1 MRGPDGSIRL
11 CMRELLV
18 LTAGVVLLAGC
29 GAASAPAGAA
39 APGTPAGPEVQAPP
53 SVIVFIGDG
62 TGLDYWSAA
71 SLAASE
77 LAIERFPV
85 VGLVETESTDSRIT
99 DSAAGATAYATGV
112 RTFNGAIGVGPD
124 SNAVP
129 TVLEL
134 AEERGMATGL
144 VATATVTHATPA
156 SFAAHV
162 LSRSRHWD
170 IARDMAGQGIDVL
183 LGGGRRYFDPAER
196 PDRADLLGRLTRDA
210 AYVETQD
217 QLLELDPDTISSL
230 VGFFA
235 RTNPGPAAGRGPS
248 LAEMTRTA
256 LEVLEQDEDGFFLMV
271 EGSQIDW
278 RGHENA
284 PLRQVIAEIM
294 DFDMAIR
301 QGLAFLER
309 RPNTLVLVLADH
321 STGGLALHADSTG
334 AMAAHYTTEGHT
346 AGMVPLFAAGS
357 AAERFGGVRTNDHV
371 GRLLLG
377 LITDGGAGTARPDV
391 TSARERP
398 WSPSSH

>member
-1 MRGPDGSIRL
+1 MMRPRSLIRL
-11 CMRELLV
+11 CPRELLV
-18 LTAGVVLLAGC
+18 LVVLLSLTGC
-29 GAASAPAGAA
+29 GAGRAPAGTA
-39 APGTPAGPEVQAPP
+39 TEAGPAPLQGP
-53 SVIVFIGDG
+53 LNVIVFIGDG
-62 TGLDYWSAA
+62 TGLSYWSAA
-71 SLAASE
+71 QLAASE

-85 VGLVETESTDSRIT
+85 VGLVGTESTDSRIT

-124 SNAVP
+124 SIPVQ

-134 AEERGMATGL
+134 AEDRGMATGL

-162 LSRSRHWD
+162 PSRNQHWD
-170 IARDMAGQGIDVL
+170 IARDMAAQGIDVL

-196 PDRADLLGRLTRDA
+196 PDQEDLLGRLTRGAGYVQTHEELLAVDA
-210 AYVETQD
+210 DT
-217 QLLELDPDTISSL
+217 LDSL
-230 VGFFA
+230 VGLFA
-235 RTNPGPAAGRGPS
+235 RTDPGPAAGRAPS
-248 LAEMTRTA
+248 LADMTRIA
-256 LEVLEQDEDGFFLMV
+256 LEVLERDEDGLFLMV

-284 PLRQVIAEIM
+284 PLRQVIAELM

-321 STGGLALHADSTG
+321 STGGLALHGDSTG

-346 AGMVPLFAAGS
+346 AGMVPLFAAGP
-357 AAERFGGVRTNDHV
+357 AAERFGGVQENDRV
-371 GRLLLG
+371 GRLLLE
-377 LITDGGAGTARPDV
+377 LVADGGAVAPRPEAI
-391 TSARERP
+391 TARERP